1 MVLVDPQPIVA
12 DVVVLGTRNGG
23 RIAGLDF
30 RFDELVQYD
39 LSTNTASIYRP
50 GTTSSLGLSTN
61 IDALDFIGDEY
72 LISTRRSERKDDG
85 TFYFDRDITFYN
97 PDTNERSEAYRFNNN
112 ISGVDQ
118 LANGN
123 LLLASTL
130 DTVIGG
136 QAYSVGDVVEYN
148 PITDTAEIFFSHEIF
163 LTAAE
168 GGRFVASANI
178 DALQLLDN
186 GNLLLSTTNTA
197 EIGNDPTTAFRLQS
211 DSVYEYNFETGEVST
226 YFDGSVFESNSDL
239 KAFSILPFTTVA
251 TAVPEPTIF
260 GVTLFAFLLGVSRRR
275 R

>member
-1 MVLVDPQPIVA
+1 MVDPQPIVA

-97 PDTNERSEAYRFNNN
+97 PDTNERSETYRFNNN

-130 DTVIGG
+130 DTVIG
-136 QAYSVGDVVEYN
+136 AK
-148 PITDTAEIFFSHEIF
+148 H
-163 LTAAE
+163 
-168 GGRFVASANI
+168 
-178 DALQLLDN
+178 
-186 GNLLLSTTNTA
+186 
-197 EIGNDPTTAFRLQS
+197 
-211 DSVYEYNFETGEVST
+211 
-226 YFDGSVFESNSDL
+226 
-239 KAFSILPFTTVA
+239 TVW
-251 TAVPEPTIF
+251 VM
-260 GVTLFAFLLGVSRRR
+260 S
-275 R
+275 